1 MADRP
6 RFGPAGVPP
15 AFHLLKATLA
25 DVPQFLREIGLD
37 ALEYEAVR
45 WGKTP
50 QIQQQDAQTL
60 GQKAKQ
66 HDVWLSLHASYY
78 INLSGNKTIR
88 EASKQRLIA
97 CTTAAEWMQAHT
109 VIFHPGFYANRTHEE
124 AYNTC
129 LQTLKEI
136 QETLNTLNIKAV
148 KLGPETMGRTQQLGA
163 LSEILDLCETL
174 PQIQPVIDWSHI
186 HAREIGKLR
195 TADDYLDIITQ
206 IENRLGTQAVKNLH
220 CHFTKIEY
228 TTKGEKRHHTLD
240 EKTYGPDF
248 RPLAKIIAEQNLK
261 PVIISE
267 SPLIDIDALKMRDTL
282 QEEMKQNL
290 KTR

>member
-15 AFHLLKATLA
+15 TFHLLKATLA
-25 DVPQFLREIGLD
+25 DVPQLLREIGLD

-50 QIQQQDAQTL
+50 QIRQEDAQSL

-78 INLSGNKTIR
+78 INLAGNKTIR

-97 CTTAAEWMQAHT
+97 CATAAEWMQAHT
-109 VIFHPGFYANRTHEE
+109 VVFHPGFYGNRTRKE

-129 LQTLKEI
+129 LQTLREVQGTIDNLGVK
-136 QETLNTLNIKAV
+136 NV
-148 KLGPETMGRTQQLGA
+148 KLGAETMGRAQQLGT
-163 LSEILDLCETL
+163 LNEVLDICETL
-174 PQIQPVIDWSHI
+174 PKTQPVIDWSHI
-186 HAREIGKLR
+186 HARENGKLR
-195 TADDYLDIITQ
+195 TADDYLNIITR
-206 IENRLGTQAVKNLH
+206 IENRLGTETAKNLH

-228 TTKGEKRHHTLD
+228 TAKGEKRHHTLD

-248 RPLAKIIAEQNLK
+248 RPLAKIIIEQKLK

-267 SPLIDIDALKMRDTL
+267 SPLIEIDAIKMRNTL
-282 QEEMKQNL
+282 QEELKQ
-290 KTR
+290 TPEPR

>member
-50 QIQQQDAQTL
+50 QIRQQDAQTL

-97 CTTAAEWMQAHT
+97 CTTAAEWMHAHT
-109 VIFHPGFYANRTHEE
+109 VVFHPGFYANRTHEE

-136 QETLNTLNIKAV
+136 QETLNMLDIKNV
-148 KLGPETMGRTQQLGA
+148 KLGPETMGRTRQLGT
-163 LSEILDLCETL
+163 LSEILDLCEIL

-186 HAREIGKLR
+186 HARENGKLR
-195 TADDYLDIITQ
+195 TADDYLEIITQ

-248 RPLAKIIAEQNLK
+248 HPLAKIIAEQNLK

-267 SPLIDIDALKMRDTL
+267 SPLTDIDALKMRDTL
-282 QEEMKQNL
+282 QEKMKQNL
-290 KTR
+290 EPR

>member
-6 RFGPAGVPP
+6 RFGPAGIPP
-15 AFHLLKATLA
+15 TFHLLKATLA
-25 DVPQFLREIGLD
+25 QVPQLLREIGLD

-50 QIQQQDAQTL
+50 QIEQQDAQTL

-78 INLSGNKTIR
+78 INLAGNRIIR

-97 CTTAAEWMQAHT
+97 CVTAAEWMQAHT
-109 VIFHPGFYANRTHEE
+109 VVFHPGFYADQTHKE

-129 LQTLKEI
+129 LQTLKEVL
-136 QETLNTLNIKAV
+136 ETLNDQCIKNV
-148 KLGPETMGRTQQLGA
+148 KLGPETMGRTQQLGT
-163 LSEILDLCETL
+163 LNEILNICETL
-174 PQIQPVIDWSHI
+174 PQTQPVIDWSHI
-186 HAREIGKLR
+186 HARENGRLR
-195 TADDYLDIITQ
+195 TADDYLNIICQ
-206 IENRLGTQAVKNLH
+206 IERRLGTEAAKNLH

-228 TTKGEKRHHTLD
+228 TAKGEKRHHTLD

-248 RPLAKIIAEQNLK
+248 RPLAKIVVEQKLK

-267 SPLIDIDALKMRDTL
+267 SPIIEIDAIKMRKTL
-282 QEEMKQNL
+282 QEEIRQNPEP
-290 KTR
+290 R

>member
-15 AFHLLKATLA
+15 TFHLLKATLA
-25 DVPQFLREIGLD
+25 EVPHLLHEIGLD

-50 QIQQQDAQTL
+50 QMKQQDAQTL

-78 INLSGNKTIR
+78 INLAGNKTIR

-97 CTTAAEWMQAHT
+97 CATAAEWMQAHT
-109 VIFHPGFYANRTHEE
+109 VVFHPGFYGNRTRKE

-129 LQTLKEI
+129 LQTLEEV
-136 QETLNTLNIKAV
+136 QETLNSQGIKNV
-148 KLGPETMGRTQQLGA
+148 KLGPETMGRTQQLGT
-163 LSEILDLCETL
+163 LNEVLDICETL
-174 PQIQPVIDWSHI
+174 PQTQPVIDWSHI
-186 HAREIGKLR
+186 HARENGRLK
-195 TADDYLDIITQ
+195 TADDYLTIITQ
-206 IENRLGTQAVKNLH
+206 IENRLGTETAKNLH
-220 CHFTKIEY
+220 CHFTRIEY
-228 TTKGEKRHHTLD
+228 TAKGEKRHHTLD

-248 RPLAKIIAEQNLK
+248 RPLAKIIIEQKLK

-267 SPLIDIDALKMRDTL
+267 SPLIEIDAIKMRNTL
-282 QEEMKQNL
+282 REEMKQEPQP
-290 KTR
+290 R

>member
-6 RFGPAGVPP
+6 RFGPAGIPP
-15 AFHLLKATLA
+15 AFHLLKATLV

-50 QIQQQDAQTL
+50 QIRQQDAQTL

-97 CTTAAEWMQAHT
+97 CTTAAEWMHAHT
-109 VIFHPGFYANRTHEE
+109 VVFHPGFYTNRTHEE

-136 QETLNTLNIKAV
+136 QETLNMLDIKNV
-148 KLGPETMGRTQQLGA
+148 KLGPETMGRTQQLGT
-163 LSEILDLCETL
+163 LSEILDLCEIL

-195 TADDYLDIITQ
+195 TADDYLEIITQ

-220 CHFTKIEY
+220 CHFTKVEY

-267 SPLIDIDALKMRDTL
+267 SPLTDIDALKMRDTL

-290 KTR
+290 EPR

>member
-15 AFHLLKATLA
+15 AFHLLRATLA
-25 DVPQFLREIGLD
+25 EVPQLLHEIGLD

-50 QIQQQDAQTL
+50 QMKQQDAQIL
-60 GQKAKQ
+60 GRKAKQ

-78 INLSGNKTIR
+78 INLAGNKTIR

-97 CTTAAEWMQAHT
+97 CITAAEWMRAHT
-109 VIFHPGFYANRTHEE
+109 VVFHPGFYANKSHKE

-129 LQTLKEI
+129 LQTLREV
-136 QETLNTLNIKAV
+136 QETLSNLGVNNV
-148 KLGPETMGRTQQLGA
+148 KLGPETMGRTQQLGT
-163 LSEILDLCETL
+163 LNEVLDICETL
-174 PQIQPVIDWSHI
+174 PQTQPVIDWSHI
-186 HAREIGKLR
+186 HARENGKLR
-195 TADDYLDIITQ
+195 TADDYLNIITQ
-206 IENRLGTQAVKNLH
+206 IENRLGTETARNLH

-228 TTKGEKRHHTLD
+228 TAKGEKRHHTLE

-248 RPLAKIIAEQNLK
+248 RPLARIIVEQKLK

-267 SPLIDIDALKMRDTL
+267 SPLIEIDAIKMRNTL
-282 QEEMKQNL
+282 REEMKQEPEP
-290 KTR
+290 R

>member
-15 AFHLLKATLA
+15 TFHLLKATLA
-25 DVPQFLREIGLD
+25 DVPQLLREIGLD

-50 QIQQQDAQTL
+50 QIRQEDAQSL
-60 GQKAKQ
+60 GQKA
-66 HDVWLSLHASYY
+66 
-78 INLSGNKTIR
+78 NR

-97 CTTAAEWMQAHT
+97 CATAAEWMQAHT
-109 VIFHPGFYANRTHEE
+109 VVFHPGFYGNRTRKE

-129 LQTLKEI
+129 LQTLREVQGTIDNLGVK
-136 QETLNTLNIKAV
+136 NV
-148 KLGPETMGRTQQLGA
+148 KLGAETMGRAQQLGT
-163 LSEILDLCETL
+163 LNEVLDICETL
-174 PQIQPVIDWSHI
+174 PKTQPVIDWSHI
-186 HAREIGKLR
+186 HARENGKLR
-195 TADDYLDIITQ
+195 TADDYLNIITR
-206 IENRLGTQAVKNLH
+206 IENRLGTETAKNLH

-228 TTKGEKRHHTLD
+228 TAKGEKRHHTLD

-248 RPLAKIIAEQNLK
+248 RPLAKIIIEQKLK

-267 SPLIDIDALKMRDTL
+267 SPLIEIDAIKMRNTL
-282 QEEMKQNL
+282 QEELKQ
-290 KTR
+290 TPEPR

>member
-15 AFHLLKATLA
+15 TFHLLKATLA
-25 DVPQFLREIGLD
+25 EVPQLLHEIGLD

-50 QIQQQDAQTL
+50 QIKQQDAQTL
-60 GQKAKQ
+60 NQEAKQ

-78 INLSGNKTIR
+78 INLAGNKTIR

-97 CTTAAEWMQAHT
+97 CATAAEWMQAHT
-109 VIFHPGFYANRTHEE
+109 VVFHPGFYANKTHKE

-129 LQTLKEI
+129 LQTLKEV
-136 QETLNTLNIKAV
+136 QETLNNQGIKNV
-148 KLGPETMGRTQQLGA
+148 KLGPETMGRTQQLGT
-163 LSEILDLCETL
+163 LNEVLDICETL
-174 PQIQPVIDWSHI
+174 PQTQPVIDWSHI
-186 HAREIGKLR
+186 HARENGKLK
-195 TADDYLDIITQ
+195 TTDDYLTIITQ
-206 IENRLGTQAVKNLH
+206 IENRLGTEAAKNLH

-248 RPLAKIIAEQNLK
+248 RPLAKIIIEQNLR

-267 SPLIDIDALKMRDTL
+267 SPLIEIDAIKMRNTL
-282 QEEMKQNL
+282 REEMKQKL
-290 KTR
+290 EPR